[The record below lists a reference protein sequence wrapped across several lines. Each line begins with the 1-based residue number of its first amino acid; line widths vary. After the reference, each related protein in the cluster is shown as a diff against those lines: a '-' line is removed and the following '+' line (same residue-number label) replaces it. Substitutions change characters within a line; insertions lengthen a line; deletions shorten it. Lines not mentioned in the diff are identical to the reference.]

1 LGYIKY
7 GRYIWGEGEEESMPE
22 EEESAQQP
30 QSNNPED
37 IESIHEDEL
46 SEM

>member
-1 LGYIKY
+1 M
-7 GRYIWGEGEEESMPE
+7 SE
-22 EEESAQQP
+22 EEEPEGQTQY
-30 QSNNPED
+30 NNPED